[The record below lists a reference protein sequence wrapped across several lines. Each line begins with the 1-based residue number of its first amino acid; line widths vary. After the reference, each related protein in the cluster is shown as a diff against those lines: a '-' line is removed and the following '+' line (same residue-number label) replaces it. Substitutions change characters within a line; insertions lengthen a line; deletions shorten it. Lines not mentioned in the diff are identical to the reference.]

1 MSSLGQKNWAG
12 LFISSENSF
21 RSMMINVEN
30 GYIYA
35 SYTAWQSVTSTAGFD
50 KKADSLGGWPGR
62 GPQAGA
68 ECFDLGH
75 RVWHGGRPGL
85 VVAGLRVG
93 RCSTGPNHG
102 ILMLVD

>member
-1 MSSLGQKNWAG
+1 MWKTG
-12 LFISSENSF
+12 
-21 RSMMINVEN
+21 
-30 GYIYA
+30 
-35 SYTAWQSVTSTAGFD
+35 TSTLLIQLGKVLLQRLGLIRKPTLF
-50 KKADSLGGWPGR
+50 GGWPGR